1 MARPDL
7 RRPCHLVALM
17 PRHATAYDVR
27 LEVLLYSGGFS
38 HKTTMSALHQE
49 KVLSVHHWTDRLFS
63 FTTTRDMG
71 LRFSN
76 GHFTMIGLTVNNK
89 PLLRAYSI
97 VSPNYEEHLEFLSI
111 KVPDG
116 PLTSRLQHI
125 QVGDSIIVGRKPTGT
140 LLIDYLL
147 PGKNLY
153 MLSTGTGMA
162 PFLSVLRD
170 PETYERF
177 EKVILVHGVRQ
188 VNELAYHDYLTQELP
203 QHELLGEMV
212 TSQFLYYPTVTR
224 EPYKNTGRIPD
235 LMESGKLF
243 ADLGLP
249 SIDPAQDR
257 VMICGSP
264 QMLKDLKSL
273 LEHRGFQEGN
283 TTRPGDFVIER
294 AFAEQ

>member
-1 MARPDL
+1 
-7 RRPCHLVALM
+7 
-17 PRHATAYDVR
+17 
-27 LEVLLYSGGFS
+27 
-38 HKTTMSALHQE
+38 MSALHQE
-49 KVLSVHHWTDRLFS
+49 TVLSVHHWTDRLFS

-162 PFLSVLRD
+162 PFLSVRRD

-177 EKVILVHGVRQ
+177 EKVILVHGV
-188 VNELAYHDYLTQELP
+188 
-203 QHELLGEMV
+203 
-212 TSQFLYYPTVTR
+212 
-224 EPYKNTGRIPD
+224 
-235 LMESGKLF
+235 
-243 ADLGLP
+243 
-249 SIDPAQDR
+249 
-257 VMICGSP
+257 
-264 QMLKDLKSL
+264 
-273 LEHRGFQEGN
+273 
-283 TTRPGDFVIER
+283 
-294 AFAEQ
+294 

>member
-1 MARPDL
+1 
-7 RRPCHLVALM
+7 
-17 PRHATAYDVR
+17 
-27 LEVLLYSGGFS
+27 
-38 HKTTMSALHQE
+38 MSALHQE
-49 KVLSVHHWTDRLFS
+49 TVLSVHHWTDRLFS

-212 TSQFLYYPTVTR
+212 SSQFLYYPTVTR
-224 EPYKNTGRIPD
+224 EPYKHMGRITD
-235 LMESGKLF
+235 LMENGQLF

-249 SIDPAQDR
+249 TLDPAQDR

-273 LEHRGFQEGN
+273 LEQRGFQEGN